1 MDNIILFKK
10 NHCLQ
15 ESYLKLFE
23 QLKLRTKTTTKG
35 LISFDQTQLENENKF
50 FKEKVEKLSKD
61 LTNFVAE
68 TKNLDKHIVVQR
80 SLYDKASLGFINN
93 TKKVFQK
100 PNKVRKAR
108 RKCSNCNRWGQ
119 QTLESYRKSNISFI
133 KVTNTQGPK
142 KLWVPRILL
151 LYDARMSAPQQE
163 ESVVVF
169 RQWMLLAYD
178 WRQKK
183 IPQPREEKG

>member
-1 MDNIILFKK
+1 MLIRIQRIFYD
-10 NHCLQ
+10 
-15 ESYLKLFE
+15 
-23 QLKLRTKTTTKG
+23 RT
-35 LISFDQTQLENENKF
+35 
-50 FKEKVEKLSKD
+50 
-61 LTNFVAE
+61 
-68 TKNLDKHIVVQR
+68 
-80 SLYDKASLGFINN
+80 SLGFKKN